1 MYHCHPCF
9 GGLGPVSPITIAP
22 PVVHPTKCCETHT
35 CSKTIVPHIH
45 PTHMKHVHH
54 QVVQSQHYF
63 PQTNSSVNVIQ
74 PAPPTVVGGVGGPGP
89 GVGGVGGFGP
99 GVGGVGGF
107 GPGVGGVGGFGPG
120 VGGFGPGVGGF
131 GPGVGGVGGFGGCT
145 PCGQVSPFGP
155 NVSPAVSPAPNM
167 GPNVGGMFKK

>member
-9 GGLGPVSPITIAP
+9 GGVGPVSPITIAP

-74 PAPPTVVGGVGGPGP
+74 PAPPTLVGGFGGPGP
-89 GVGGVGGFGP
+89 GVGGIGGFGP

-107 GPGVGGVGGFGPG
+107 GPGVGGVGG
-120 VGGFGPGVGGF
+120 
-131 GPGVGGVGGFGGCT
+131 CA

-155 NVSPAVSPAPNM
+155 NVSPAVSPVPNM

>member
-1 MYHCHPCF
+1 MYHCNPCF
-9 GGLGPVSPITIAP
+9 GGLGPVSPVTIAP

-74 PAPPTVVGGVGGPGP
+74 PAPPTVVGGFGGPGFGPGVGGFGGPGP
-89 GVGGVGGFGP
+89 GVGGVGGFG
-99 GVGGVGGF
+99 
-107 GPGVGGVGGFGPG
+107 
-120 VGGFGPGVGGF
+120 
-131 GPGVGGVGGFGGCT
+131 GCA

>member
-9 GGLGPVSPITIAP
+9 GGLGPVSPVATTP
-22 PVVHPTKCCETHT
+22 PIVHPTKCCETHT
-35 CSKTIVPHIH
+35 FSKTVVPHIH

-54 QVVQSQHYF
+54 QVVQEQHYF

-74 PAPPTVVGGVGGPGP
+74 PAPPAFVGGFGGPGPAVGGIGGPGP
-89 GVGGVGGFGP
+89 GVGGF
-99 GVGGVGGF
+99 
-107 GPGVGGVGGFGPG
+107 GGFGPG
-120 VGGFGPGVGGF
+120 VGGFGGPGPAVGGIG
-131 GPGVGGVGGFGGCT
+131 GPGPGFGGCA

-155 NVSPAVSPAPNM
+155 NVSPQAISPAANM

>member
-1 MYHCHPCF
+1 MYHCNPCF
-9 GGLGPVSPITIAP
+9 GGLSPVTTTPPI
-22 PVVHPTKCCETHT
+22 VHPTKCCETHT
-35 CSKTIVPHIH
+35 FSKTVVPHIH

-54 QVVQSQHYF
+54 QVVQAQHYF

-74 PAPPTVVGGVGGPGP
+74 PAPPTVVGGVGGFGPGVGGFGGPGP
-89 GVGGVGGFGP
+89 GVGGFGGPGP
-99 GVGGVGGF
+99 GVGGFGGP

-120 VGGFGPGVGGF
+120 VGGFG
-131 GPGVGGVGGFGGCT
+131 GCA

-155 NVSPAVSPAPNM
+155 NVSPQAVSPAAM